1 MPKKEK
7 NKTVGAGSKPARKT
21 NKKTK
26 TSKKITMEQKRKRRK
41 ILKWTS
47 LIILM
52 FVAIILF
59 LLSSVFNIKEI
70 KVINNNKISEQE
82 IVNLS
87 SIKVNENMFKFL
99 KIKASEN
106 IKTNPYIESAE
117 IHRKL
122 NETIE
127 INVKER
133 VTTYMLPI
141 NEAEYAYMNNQ
152 GYILEISSEKLE
164 VPIIIGYSTESVEP
178 GNRLEVADLKKL
190 NTVVQILNTAKEKDL
205 AEKITSINI
214 EDEKDFVI
222 TMESENKII
231 HFGDSKSIND
241 KFVKLVAVLEDTVGE
256 KGEIFLKN
264 VDKIYF
270 RKEV

>member
-7 NKTVGAGSKPARKT
+7 NKTARAGSKPAHKT

-47 LIILM
+47 LIVLI

-59 LLSSVFNIKEI
+59 LLSSVFKIKEI

-87 SIKVNENMFKFL
+87 NIKVNENMFKFL
-99 KIKASEN
+99 TIKASEN

-122 NETIE
+122 NGTIE

-152 GYILEISSEKLE
+152 GYILEISNEKLE
-164 VPIIIGYSTESVEP
+164 VPIIIGYSTENIEP

-190 NTVVQILNTAKEKDL
+190 NTVVQILNTAKEKEL

-214 EDEKDFVI
+214 EDEKNFVI

-241 KFVKLVAVLEDTVGE
+241 KFVKLTAVLEDTVGE
-256 KGEIFLKN
+256 TGEIFLKN